1 MQILVGE
8 ETKWCKHNR
17 GGWCDVLESFWRAC
31 WNRTKTTTR
40 RVPDAWIRGW
50 DWGRRKRNPGQL
62 WNPAS
67 LNFKLCLHVAFLFS
81 LEPLKADFFLKNL
94 SSQERAGGWFYRAL
108 QSRALHS
115 GSRDSALTAQLQGVS
130 FTQTAAWMVWIPGC
144 ALLQLPRPG
153 IPPSGHW
160 HRGGMGEGT
169 PPHTHPYCAHP
180 CPSGHQPQT
189 IVKFSSPA
197 LSVHCA
203 AVLGAVQPGD
213 WQQSNRSQG
222 GEARAPSRQ
231 HCLFIIMQVH
241 W

>member
-1 MQILVGE
+1 MI
-8 ETKWCKHNR
+8 
-17 GGWCDVLESFWRAC
+17 
-31 WNRTKTTTR
+31 
-40 RVPDAWIRGW
+40 
-50 DWGRRKRNPGQL
+50 
-62 WNPAS
+62 
-67 LNFKLCLHVAFLFS
+67 
-81 LEPLKADFFLKNL
+81 
-94 SSQERAGGWFYRAL
+94 
-108 QSRALHS
+108 
-115 GSRDSALTAQLQGVS
+115 LQGPVVQGPAQWEQGLCTHCPTPGGVIHTDCS
-130 FTQTAAWMVWIPGC
+130 MNGLDPWICTLPG
-144 ALLQLPRPG
+144 PG

-160 HRGGMGEGT
+160 HRNGMGEGT
-169 PPHTHPYCAHP
+169 PPHPHPYRAHP

-189 IVKFSSPA
+189 TVKFSSPA